1 MNQST
6 SEAADARSREQREA
20 DTRGAREQAARA
32 QFLGQFEPES
42 PDVTA
47 QERGLKKDAQD
58 LSPVAVRN
66 ALMFAGCDPS
76 EGLGGVPP
84 SRAYAVSALLRSAYR
99 VNLST

>member
-32 QFLGQFEPES
+32 QFLGQFEPDS

-58 LSPVAVRN
+58 LSPVAVSN
-66 ALMFAGCDPS
+66 ALMFAGCDPRG
-76 EGLGGVPP
+76 GLGGVPV
-84 SRAYAVSALLRSAYR
+84 SKVWAVRTLLRSSVR
-99 VNLST
+99 TQLTT